1 MKWGKFEI
9 ESSMILFLA
18 MIIGVFCILH
28 SIAQLDLEKEKT
40 KQLELQKDIEYI
52 QQKEGNKDV

>member
-28 SIAQLDLEKEKT
+28 SVAQLDLEKEKT